1 LYVTSIVHQKHT
13 ISNQDKVCAFNIQK
27 KELDGQLASV
37 IYPSRVGFSTVLSD
51 NKYSK
56 AQNKGKD
63 RRDLV

>member
-1 LYVTSIVHQKHT
+1 
-13 ISNQDKVCAFNIQK
+13 VCAFNIQK

>member
-1 LYVTSIVHQKHT
+1 VF
-13 ISNQDKVCAFNIQK
+13 AFNIQK

-51 NKYSK
+51 EKYSK

-63 RRDLV
+63 RCDLVWSIKLCLLL